1 MPANAGLCLG
11 GILGYGAFYLLVG
24 IALFTG
30 IHSGVSP
37 AVIGLGPVTIGGFLP
52 GMGVAILRVGVIPV
66 PFRLAI
72 GMAVCSGAGRKGIG
86 VFSNVSLCVAVSLLR
101 NHFIIAVGHGLHRRG
116 HAGSCR

>member
-1 MPANAGLCLG
+1 MALAGQGGNVVGAVVGSLYSFLSGSCQRARWQSKRSCRQRRALLG

-52 GMGVAILRVGVIPV
+52 GMGVAIR
-66 PFRLAI
+66 RL
-72 GMAVCSGAGRKGIG
+72 
-86 VFSNVSLCVAVSLLR
+86 VSFQY
-101 NHFIIAVGHGLHRRG
+101 HF
-116 HAGSCR
+116 GSP